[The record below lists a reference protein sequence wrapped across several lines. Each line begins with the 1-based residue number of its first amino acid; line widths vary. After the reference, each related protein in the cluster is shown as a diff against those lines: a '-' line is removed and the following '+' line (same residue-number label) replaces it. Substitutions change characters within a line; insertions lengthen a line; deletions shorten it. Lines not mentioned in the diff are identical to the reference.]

1 VTEPATVVVHCEGPA
16 GHHHDRFIVAAYQ
29 RAHSTATT
37 APTLWLP
44 LSIYRGV
51 RLHAV
56 ERDVSRFPTSERTT
70 QLQHRFRC
78 DRCGYGE
85 LRNDDPHDIGRRM
98 FAVFDRLRDAG
109 VDPLEISVRALVR
122 LIARDTP

>member
-1 VTEPATVVVHCEGPA
+1 M
-16 GHHHDRFIVAAYQ
+16 
-29 RAHSTATT
+29 
-37 APTLWLP
+37 
-44 LSIYRGV
+44 YRGV
-51 RLHAV
+51 RSHAV